1 MGIFDIFKSSKNE
14 NANPIFNS
22 IGKFSLVEFDGTKNF
37 KGNINSN
44 IGQNIELLFPINGT
58 EISTYQTEYFK
69 KIENNWNSI
78 INQLK
83 NLNSQIEFENYK
95 VVNIIIPDKENEFYD
110 VDAEIVFEKNGN
122 IISAILTALNV
133 DEIIEN

>member
-22 IGKFSLVEFDGTKNF
+22 IGKFSFVEFDGTKNF

-122 IISAILTALNV
+122 IISAILTALNA

>member
-110 VDAEIVFEKNGN
+110 MDAEIVFEKNGN
-122 IISAILTALNV
+122 IPVVHL
-133 DEIIEN
+133 